1 MVPVFKSLK
10 EKNFIRHTFFPIVDL
25 DAELEKS
32 AENDVEEITDNIWW
46 ETCTNSVN
54 ILAFGILSALVVAVR
69 KNFGIL
75 KEKVF
80 NMDSAVLPM
89 VENVVR

>member
-1 MVPVFKSLK
+1 MVPVFKSLNK
-10 EKNFIRHTFFPIVDL
+10 KNFIRHTFFPIVDL

-32 AENDVEEITDNIWW
+32 PENDVEEITDNIWW

-54 ILAFGILSALVVAVR
+54 ILAFGILSAVVVAVR

-80 NMDSAVLPM
+80 NMDSANLPM